1 MTKIISVFS
10 KGKRQD
16 IPADEFVKMLEK
28 GGPGSGRYPEGSSGE
43 YKTVPSANANT
54 GIMRKPS
61 IVRTE
66 EKDAKSKLNQKELK
80 SYYRNRWNGYSH
92 KSAMEELEK
101 GGPGSGRK
109 PEGKSVGDEEK
120 SNRGMGF
127 TIDEKSKGNLGL
139 KATGQYWAT
148 GNKTDKVTPFGNFSE
163 TEVEHESGSKH
174 WVPTGNAQMMGYLK
188 MGKQ

>member
-16 IPADEFVKMLEK
+16 IPADEFVKM
-28 GGPGSGRYPEGSSGE
+28 
-43 YKTVPSANANT
+43 
-54 GIMRKPS
+54 
-61 IVRTE
+61 
-66 EKDAKSKLNQKELK
+66 
-80 SYYRNRWNGYSH
+80 
-92 KSAMEELEK
+92 LEK